1 MFPSVAIV
9 APQLNTP
16 SSIDLKLGTV
26 KTNRPN
32 SIANWTAQTPLTSP
46 DLHST
51 PALPK
56 LIAQEL
62 PGGNTPSSET
72 PNNRPKTIIDTGKGY
87 PTKLP
92 ANYFGPALSFGNGA
106 SSFGVV
112 SKFPLGDKFSI
123 RPSATFGSKGT
134 VLRVPVTYDFALG
147 DPEPFESNPVVTFHA
162 GGGVEFSS
170 GGGTVNGDKFSLL
183 GTLGVDVSLFDN
195 IALLADFNT
204 NFGSNSGVTIGV
216 GFEF

>member
-1 MFPSVAIV
+1 MFPFVATVPPQIQ
-9 APQLNTP
+9 APAP
-16 SSIDLKLGTV
+16 IDAKLGTV
-26 KTNRPN
+26 KTNNRTPI
-32 SIANWTAQTPLTSP
+32 SNWKAKAPLASP
-46 DLHST
+46 DLKST

-62 PGGNTPSSET
+62 PGGNTPSNDNPKR
-72 PNNRPKTIIDTGKGY
+72 PNSIPDKGQGY
-87 PTKLP
+87 PTQLP
-92 ANYFGPALSFGNGA
+92 ANYFGPALSFGNGT

-112 SKFPLGDKFSI
+112 SKFPLGEKFSI
-123 RPSATFGSKGT
+123 RPSATFGSRGT
-134 VLRVPVTYDFALG
+134 ILRVPVTYDFALG
-147 DPEPFESNPVVTFHA
+147 DPEPFEPNPLVTFHA
-162 GGGVEFSS
+162 GGGIEFSS

-204 NFGSNSGVTIGV
+204 NFGNNSGITIGV

>member
-1 MFPSVAIV
+1 MFPPVATV

-16 SSIDLKLGTV
+16 ASIELKSATV
-26 KTNRPN
+26 KTNSQT
-32 SIANWTAQTPLTSP
+32 SISNWTAGTPLTSP
-46 DLHST
+46 DLKST

-62 PGGNTPSSET
+62 PSGNTPRNET
-72 PNNRPKTIIDTGKGY
+72 PGKPNSIPDNGQGY
-87 PTKLP
+87 PTRVP
-92 ANYFGPALSFGNGA
+92 PNYFGPALSFGNGA

-112 SKFPLGDKFSI
+112 SKFRLGDKFSI
-123 RPSATFGSKGT
+123 RPSATFGSRGT
-134 VLRVPVTYDFALG
+134 TLRVPVTYDFALG
-147 DPEPFESNPVVTFHA
+147 DPEPFEPNPLITFHA

-183 GTLGVDVSLFDN
+183 GTLGLDVSLFDN

-204 NFGSNSGVTIGV
+204 NFGSNSGITIGV

>member
-1 MFPSVAIV
+1 MFPYIATV
-9 APQLNTP
+9 APQIDTP
-16 SSIDLKLGTV
+16 AAIDLKLGTV
-26 KTNRPN
+26 KTNSKA
-32 SIANWTAQTPLTSP
+32 SIANWTAQSPLTSP
-46 DLHST
+46 DIKST

-62 PGGNTPSSET
+62 PSGNPPS
-72 PNNRPKTIIDTGKGY
+72 PDNQRRPKSIQDKGQGY
-87 PTKLP
+87 PTRVP
-92 ANYFGPALSFGNGA
+92 PNYFGPALSFGNGA
-106 SSFGVV
+106 SSFGVI

-123 RPSATFGSKGT
+123 RPSATFGSRGT
-134 VLRVPVTYDFALG
+134 TLRVPVTYDFALG
-147 DPEPFESNPVVTFHA
+147 DPEPFEPNPLITFHA

-183 GTLGVDVSLFDN
+183 GTLGIDVSLFDN

-204 NFGSNSGVTIGV
+204 NFGSNSGITVGV

>member
-1 MFPSVAIV
+1 MFPPVATV
-9 APQLNTP
+9 APQIDTP
-16 SSIDLKLGTV
+16 AAIDRKLGTV
-26 KTNRPN
+26 KTNRQA
-32 SIANWTAQTPLTSP
+32 SISNWTAPAPLTSP
-46 DLHST
+46 DLKST

-62 PGGNTPSSET
+62 PGGNTPST
-72 PNNRPKTIIDTGKGY
+72 DNPKRPKSIQDKGQGY
-87 PTKLP
+87 PSRLP

-106 SSFGVV
+106 TSFGVV

-134 VLRVPVTYDFALG
+134 TLRVPVTYDFALG
-147 DPEPFESNPVVTFHA
+147 DPEPFEPNPLVTFHA

-170 GGGTVNGDKFSLL
+170 SGGTVNGDKFSLL

-204 NFGSNSGVTIGV
+204 NFGSNSAITIGV